1 MCSALLNWR
10 KNSNFFKLAV
20 LRSDSI
26 KRNYGRFIYNE
37 NHGDIKG
44 ISSRSQF
51 SQKWQMSGSVSILLL
66 TTDNLDQENQD
77 EKCDVAVMYVDCKL
91 SADILYTVAKP
102 ELIYPKNAGS

>member
-1 MCSALLNWR
+1 
-10 KNSNFFKLAV
+10 
-20 LRSDSI
+20 
-26 KRNYGRFIYNE
+26 
-37 NHGDIKG
+37 
-44 ISSRSQF
+44 
-51 SQKWQMSGSVSILLL
+51 MSGSVSILLL